1 MDHILTSGMRG
12 VHMEG
17 IETIGIFLGFAAG
30 AAVGSFIN
38 AAAMRT
44 VAEKKWWGKE
54 RSVCDKCGRQLHSF
68 DLIPIISYLVLQGHC
83 RSCRSPIPARHFI
96 SELTGGLIGALSVWY
111 WGIGIPVIFSFIALF
126 FMLFHSLTDIE
137 SGYIYDQWALAM
149 AAVSLLARL
158 PGGFTALIDG
168 AAGAA
173 LGFVFIYAIVLA
185 SRGGMGMG
193 DAMMM
198 LGVGA
203 LLGWKL
209 TILSLYLGFMSS
221 GVIVIP
227 LLIAKKL
234 NRKDAVPLGP
244 YLAAGC
250 IMAIFTGRFVFGYLG
265 FGLDWPWP
273 NI

>member
-1 MDHILTSGMRG
+1 
-12 VHMEG
+12 ME
-17 IETIGIFLGFAAG
+17 IIRTISIILGFIVG
-30 AAVGSFIN
+30 SVIGSFIN

-54 RSVCDKCGRQLHSF
+54 RSVCDKCGRQLTTL
-68 DLIPIISYLVLQGHC
+68 DLIPIISYLLLRGRC
-83 RSCRSPIPARHFI
+83 RTCQTLISSRHFLT
-96 SELTGGLIGALSVWY
+96 ELTGGVIGAFALWY
-111 WGIGIPVIFSFIALF
+111 WGLSSPMIFTFIALF

-137 SGYIYDQWALAM
+137 TGYIYDSWALTM
-149 AAVSLLARL
+149 TLVSLLARL
-158 PGGFTALIDG
+158 PGGLTALTDG
-168 AAGAA
+168 AMGAA
-173 LGFVFIYAIVLA
+173 LGFAFIYTIVLV
-185 SRGGMGMG
+185 SGGGMGMG

-198 LGVGA
+198 LGIGA

-227 LLIAKKL
+227 LLIAKKI
-234 NRKDAVPLGP
+234 NRKDAVALGP

-250 IMAIFTGRFVFGYLG
+250 ILAIFTGRCIFNYLG
-265 FGLDWPWP
+265 FGLGWPWS

>member
-1 MDHILTSGMRG
+1 
-12 VHMEG
+12 MES
-17 IETIGIFLGFAAG
+17 ITIFMGFAAG
-30 AAVGSFIN
+30 AVIGSFIN

-44 VAEKKWWGKE
+44 VSEKKWWGNE
-54 RSVCDKCGRQLHSF
+54 RSVCDKCGRKLNFF
-68 DLIPIISYLVLQGHC
+68 DLIPIISYLVLAGHC
-83 RSCRSPIPARHFI
+83 RTCRSPIPPRHFI
-96 SELTGGLIGALSVWY
+96 SELTGGVIGALSVWY
-111 WGIGIPVIFSFIALF
+111 WGIDTPLLFSFIALF

-137 SGYIYDQWALAM
+137 SGYIYDPWALAM
-149 AAVSLLARL
+149 TAVSMLARL
-158 PGGFTALIDG
+158 SGGFSDLIDG
-168 AAGAA
+168 AMGAA
-173 LGFVFIYAIVLA
+173 LGFLFIYAIVLL

-227 LLIAKKL
+227 LLAAKKL
-234 NRKDAVPLGP
+234 SRKDAVALGP

-250 IMAIFTGRFVFGYLG
+250 ILAIFTGRFIFEYLG
-265 FGLDWPWP
+265 FSLGWPWS

>member
-1 MDHILTSGMRG
+1 
-12 VHMEG
+12 MEG
-17 IETIGIFLGFAAG
+17 METISIFLGFAAG
-30 AAVGSFIN
+30 AAAGSFIN

-44 VAEKKWWGKE
+44 VAEKKWWGNE
-54 RSVCDKCGRQLHSF
+54 RSVCDRCGRQLNCF
-68 DLIPIISYLVLQGHC
+68 DLIPIISYLVLWGHC
-83 RSCRSPIPARHFI
+83 RTCRSPIPPRHFI
-96 SELTGGLIGALSVWY
+96 SELTGGAIGALSVWY
-111 WGIGIPVIFSFIALF
+111 WGIGIPMVFSFIALC
-126 FMLFHSLTDIE
+126 FMLFHSLTDIG
-137 SGYIYDQWALAM
+137 SGYIYDPWALAM
-149 AAVSLLARL
+149 AALSLLARL
-158 PGGFTALIDG
+158 PGGFHALIDG
-168 AAGAA
+168 AAGAV
-173 LGFVFIYAIVLA
+173 LGFLFIYAIVLA

-221 GVIVIP
+221 AVIVIP

-250 IMAIFTGRFVFGYLG
+250 ILAIFTGRFIFEYLG
-265 FGLDWPWP
+265 FSLGWPWS
-273 NI
+273 II

>member
-1 MDHILTSGMRG
+1 
-12 VHMEG
+12 MEG
-17 IETIGIFLGFAAG
+17 IGIFIGFAAG
-30 AAVGSFIN
+30 AVIGSFIN

-44 VAEKKWWGKE
+44 VADKKWWGSE
-54 RSVCDKCGRQLHSF
+54 RSVCDNCGRTLNAF
-68 DLIPIISYLVLQGHC
+68 DLIPIVSYLVLAGRC
-83 RSCRSPIPARHFI
+83 RTCKKPIPSRHFI
-96 SELTGGLIGALSVWY
+96 SELAGGSIGALSVWY
-111 WGIGIPVIFSFIALF
+111 WGIGMPLLFSFIALF

-149 AAVSLLARL
+149 AAVSMLARI
-158 PGGFTALIDG
+158 PGGLGSMIDG
-168 AAGAA
+168 ATGAA
-173 LGFVFIYAIVLA
+173 LGFVFIYSIILL

-209 TILSLYLGFMSS
+209 TILSLYLGFMS
-221 GVIVIP
+221 GGIIVIP
-227 LLIAKKL
+227 LLAAKKL
-234 NRKDAVPLGP
+234 SRKDAVPLGP

-250 IMAIFTGRFVFGYLG
+250 ILAIFTGRLIFEYLG
-265 FGLDWPWP
+265 FSLGWPWS